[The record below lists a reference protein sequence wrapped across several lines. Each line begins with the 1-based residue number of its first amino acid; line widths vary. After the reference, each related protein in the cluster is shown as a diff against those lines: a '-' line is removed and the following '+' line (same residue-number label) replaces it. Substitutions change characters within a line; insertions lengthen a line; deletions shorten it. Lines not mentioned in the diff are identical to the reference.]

1 MLHFSLCG
9 LDSITICMY
18 IELKY
23 FVYGFSLSL
32 IMWTRFILGL
42 FLPLTTDVP
51 ETVAIKCPWKSKD
64 EIFRQLLNQET
75 LIRYAL
81 DKKIHDLV
89 NDVFN
94 MKENMIKKEN
104 DLQSKFEALKKE
116 NQELSKQLQESKGEY
131 VALKKEIQTLKANFQ
146 NQDNVTKH
154 ISGTLCL

>member
-1 MLHFSLCG
+1 
-9 LDSITICMY
+9 MY

-23 FVYGFSLSL
+23 FVFGFSLSL
-32 IMWTRFILGL
+32 TMWTRFTLGF
-42 FLPLTTDVP
+42 FLPLTTHVL
-51 ETVAIKCPWKSKD
+51 ETVGIKCPWKSKD

-81 DKKIHDLV
+81 DKKIHNIV

-94 MKENMIKKEN
+94 MKENMLKKEN

-131 VALKKEIQTLKANFQ
+131 VALKKEIQTLNANFQ
-146 NQDNVTKH
+146 NQDNVTKTYFRYVMFINNNH
-154 ISGTLCL
+154 FLTTKV